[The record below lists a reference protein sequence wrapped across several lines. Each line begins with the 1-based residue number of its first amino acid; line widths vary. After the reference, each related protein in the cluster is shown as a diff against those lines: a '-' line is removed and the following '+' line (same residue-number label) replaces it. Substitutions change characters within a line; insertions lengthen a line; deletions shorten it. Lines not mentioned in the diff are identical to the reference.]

1 MLNSYEVPIIPND
14 LRREETMV
22 HIIGALNQLTKI
34 SNDIFAKIGSKCDE
48 FQGKITNI
56 NQRVDTANAKLE
68 VLKATKK
75 ATVVFSSA
83 RQAIFLVR
91 SLRPP
96 FSCSGTLVARK
107 AKTSRAFSLLW
118 RLGDFLTASL
128 DTSSPRE
135 CKSVGRTRF
144 SPSCS
149 SSMLSSGR
157 GTQAF
162 LMVLDLC
169 LRTSVK
175 LEALPSITQ
184 LRARTAQD

>member
-91 SLRPP
+91 SLRPS
-96 FSCSGTLVARK
+96 FSSGTLVARK

-118 RLGDFLTASL
+118 KLGDFLTASR
-128 DTSSPRE
+128 DTPSPRE

>member
-48 FQGKITNI
+48 FQGKIANI

-83 RQAIFLVR
+83 RQAR
-91 SLRPP
+91 SL
-96 FSCSGTLVARK
+96 
-107 AKTSRAFSLLW
+107 
-118 RLGDFLTASL
+118 
-128 DTSSPRE
+128 
-135 CKSVGRTRF
+135 
-144 SPSCS
+144 S
-149 SSMLSSGR
+149 SS
-157 GTQAF
+157 
-162 LMVLDLC
+162 DL
-169 LRTSVK
+169 
-175 LEALPSITQ
+175 
-184 LRARTAQD
+184 